1 MDDSYIILT
10 YFKRYFYYLAK
21 LFYSLAIKNH
31 LTVVKIPK
39 TNTPMAEA
47 KSNKVNMKTL
57 AKVLNVSIAT
67 ISKALRD
74 SHDIGEETKQRVIET
89 AKLLHYVP
97 NPYASS
103 LRKRS
108 SNTIA
113 IIIPEI
119 ADSFFSQAINGIES
133 IVGQEKYHALIY
145 LTHDSYEREA
155 QMFADLSS
163 GRVDGVLMSVA
174 SNTKDIKHIQ
184 ELQQAGVPIVFFDRV
199 CEDIPT
205 AKIKTDDFNS
215 AYMATKH
222 LLERGCKNISLVTIE
237 GYPSILQAREG
248 GYKKALAEYQV
259 KSKEENIISCSNKYN
274 QENIAVLKEHII
286 AVKPDGIIA
295 TVEHLATTTYLAC
308 EELRLNIPNDIKV
321 VCFTNQITAAILN
334 PPLTTV
340 LQPAYDMG
348 RKAAEL
354 LFGHLAGKPIQLEKE
369 NITLPSKL
377 VVRDSTR
384 ATD

>member
-1 MDDSYIILT
+1 
-10 YFKRYFYYLAK
+10 
-21 LFYSLAIKNH
+21 
-31 LTVVKIPK
+31 
-39 TNTPMAEA
+39 MAEA

-74 SHDIGEETKQRVIET
+74 SHDIGDETKQRVIET

-174 SNTKDIKHIQ
+174 SNTKDIRHIQ
-184 ELQQAGVPIVFFDRV
+184 DLQQAGVPVVFFDRV

-215 AYMATKH
+215 AYIATKH

-248 GYKKALAEYQV
+248 GYKKALDEYQV
-259 KSKEENIISCSNKYN
+259 KSKDENIISCSNKYN
-274 QENIAVLKEHII
+274 QENIAVLTEHI
-286 AVKPDGIIA
+286 ASVKPDGIIA

-308 EELRLNIPNDIKV
+308 EELKLNIPDDIKV

-377 VVRDSTR
+377 VIRDSTR
-384 ATD
+384 ASD

>member
-1 MDDSYIILT
+1 
-10 YFKRYFYYLAK
+10 
-21 LFYSLAIKNH
+21 
-31 LTVVKIPK
+31 
-39 TNTPMAEA
+39 
-47 KSNKVNMKTL
+47 
-57 AKVLNVSIAT
+57 
-67 ISKALRD
+67 
-74 SHDIGEETKQRVIET
+74 
-89 AKLLHYVP
+89 LLHYVP

-155 QMFADLSS
+155 QMFSDLSS

-184 ELQQAGVPIVFFDRV
+184 ELQQTGVPVVFFDRV

-259 KSKEENIISCSNKYN
+259 KSKDENIFSCSNKYN
-274 QENIAVLKEHII
+274 QENIAVLKEHITN
-286 AVKPDGIIA
+286 VKPDGIIA

-308 EELRLNIPNDIKV
+308 EELKLNIPNDIKV

-334 PPLTTV
+334 PSLTTI

-384 ATD
+384 ASD

>member
-1 MDDSYIILT
+1 
-10 YFKRYFYYLAK
+10 
-21 LFYSLAIKNH
+21 
-31 LTVVKIPK
+31 
-39 TNTPMAEA
+39 MAEA

-155 QMFADLSS
+155 QMFNDLSS

-222 LLERGCKNISLVTIE
+222 LLEQGCKNISLVTIE

-248 GYKKALAEYQV
+248 GYKKALTEHQV

-274 QENIAVLKEHII
+274 QENIAVLKEHITT
-286 AVKPDGIIA
+286 VKPDGIIA

-308 EELRLNIPNDIKV
+308 EELKLNIPNDIKV

-377 VVRDSTR
+377 IVRDSTR

>member
-1 MDDSYIILT
+1 
-10 YFKRYFYYLAK
+10 
-21 LFYSLAIKNH
+21 
-31 LTVVKIPK
+31 
-39 TNTPMAEA
+39 MAEA

-155 QMFADLSS
+155 QMFSDLSS

-184 ELQQAGVPIVFFDRV
+184 ELQQAGVPVVFFDRV

-274 QENIAVLKEHII
+274 QENIAVLKEHITT
-286 AVKPDGIIA
+286 VKPDGIIA

-308 EELRLNIPNDIKV
+308 EELKLNIPNDIKV

>member
-1 MDDSYIILT
+1 
-10 YFKRYFYYLAK
+10 
-21 LFYSLAIKNH
+21 
-31 LTVVKIPK
+31 
-39 TNTPMAEA
+39 MAEA

-155 QMFADLSS
+155 QMFSDLSS

-184 ELQQAGVPIVFFDRV
+184 ELQQAGVPVVFFDRV

-259 KSKEENIISCSNKYN
+259 KSKDENIFSCSNKYN
-274 QENIAVLKEHII
+274 QENIAVLKEHITN
-286 AVKPDGIIA
+286 VKPDGIIA

-308 EELRLNIPNDIKV
+308 EELKLNIPNDIKV

-334 PPLTTV
+334 PSLTTV

-384 ATD
+384 ASD

>member
-1 MDDSYIILT
+1 
-10 YFKRYFYYLAK
+10 
-21 LFYSLAIKNH
+21 
-31 LTVVKIPK
+31 
-39 TNTPMAEA
+39 MAEA

-155 QMFADLSS
+155 QMFNDLSS
-163 GRVDGVLMSVA
+163 GRVDGVIMSVA
-174 SNTKDIKHIQ
+174 SNTKEIRHIQ

-222 LLERGCKNISLVTIE
+222 LLVTIE

-248 GYKKALAEYQV
+248 GYKKALTEYQV

-286 AVKPDGIIA
+286 TVKPDGIIA

-384 ATD
+384 ATN

>member
-1 MDDSYIILT
+1 
-10 YFKRYFYYLAK
+10 
-21 LFYSLAIKNH
+21 
-31 LTVVKIPK
+31 
-39 TNTPMAEA
+39 
-47 KSNKVNMKTL
+47 MKTL

-74 SHDIGEETKQRVIET
+74 SHDIGDETKQRVIET
-89 AKLLHYVP
+89 ARLLHYVP

-119 ADSFFSQAINGIES
+119 ADSYFSQAINGIES
-133 IVGQEKYHALIY
+133 IVDQEKYHALIY

-155 QMFADLSS
+155 QMFNELTS
-163 GRVDGVLMSVA
+163 GRVDGILMSVA
-174 SNTKDIKHIQ
+174 SNTKDTQHIKN
-184 ELQQAGVPIVFFDRV
+184 LQQAGVPIVFFDRV
-199 CEDIPT
+199 VEDIPA

-215 AYMATKH
+215 AYMATRH
-222 LLERGCKNISLVTIE
+222 LLDQGCKNISLVTIE
-237 GYPSILQAREG
+237 GYPSILQARES
-248 GYKKALAEYQV
+248 GYKKALAERDIEPEDQ
-259 KSKEENIISCSNKYN
+259 NIFSCSNKYN
-274 QENIAVLKEHII
+274 QENIAVLKEHITN
-286 AVKPDGIIA
+286 VKPDGIIA

-308 EELRLNIPNDIKV
+308 EELKLNIPQDIKV

-334 PPLTTV
+334 PSLTTV

-354 LFGHLAGKPIQLEKE
+354 LFWHLSGRYVQMESE
-369 NITLPSKL
+369 NIVMPSKL

-384 ATD
+384 TAD

>member
-1 MDDSYIILT
+1 
-10 YFKRYFYYLAK
+10 
-21 LFYSLAIKNH
+21 
-31 LTVVKIPK
+31 
-39 TNTPMAEA
+39 MAEA

-155 QMFADLSS
+155 QMFNDLSS

-184 ELQQAGVPIVFFDRV
+184 DLQQAGVPIVFFDRV

-248 GYKKALAEYQV
+248 GYKKALAEYQIKHQEQNV
-259 KSKEENIISCSNKYN
+259 ISCSNKYN
-274 QENIAVLKEHII
+274 QENIAFLKEHIAKI
-286 AVKPDGIIA
+286 KPDGIIA

-308 EELRLNIPNDIKV
+308 EELKMNIPNDIKV

>member
-1 MDDSYIILT
+1 
-10 YFKRYFYYLAK
+10 
-21 LFYSLAIKNH
+21 
-31 LTVVKIPK
+31 
-39 TNTPMAEA
+39 MAEA

-163 GRVDGVLMSVA
+163 GRVDGVIMSVA
-174 SNTKDIKHIQ
+174 SNTKEIRHIQ

-222 LLERGCKNISLVTIE
+222 LLEQGCKNISLVTIE

-248 GYKKALAEYQV
+248 GYKKALTEHQV
-259 KSKEENIISCSNKYN
+259 KHKEQNIISCSNKYN
-274 QENIAVLKEHII
+274 QENIAFLKEHIDKI
-286 AVKPDGIIA
+286 KPDGIIA

-308 EELRLNIPNDIKV
+308 EELKLNIPNDIKV

-384 ATD
+384 AGD

>member
-1 MDDSYIILT
+1 
-10 YFKRYFYYLAK
+10 
-21 LFYSLAIKNH
+21 
-31 LTVVKIPK
+31 
-39 TNTPMAEA
+39 
-47 KSNKVNMKTL
+47 MKTL

-74 SHDIGEETKQRVIET
+74 SHDIGDETKQRVIET

-119 ADSFFSQAINGIES
+119 ADSYFSQAINGIES
-133 IVGQEKYHALIY
+133 IVDQEKYHALIY

-155 QMFADLSS
+155 QMFNELTS
-163 GRVDGVLMSVA
+163 GRVDGILMSVA
-174 SNTKDIKHIQ
+174 SNTKDTQHIKN
-184 ELQQAGVPIVFFDRV
+184 LQQAGVPIVFFDRV
-199 CEDIPT
+199 VENIPA

-215 AYMATKH
+215 AYMATRH
-222 LLERGCKNISLVTIE
+222 LLDQGCKNISLVTIE
-237 GYPSILQAREG
+237 GYPSILQARES
-248 GYKKALAEYQV
+248 GYKKALAEH
-259 KSKEENIISCSNKYN
+259 NIEPEDQNIFSCSNKYN
-274 QENIAVLKEHII
+274 QENISVLKEHITS
-286 AVKPDGIIA
+286 VKPDGIIA
-295 TVEHLATTTYLAC
+295 AVEHLATTTYLAC
-308 EELRLNIPNDIKV
+308 EELKLNIPRDLKV

-334 PPLTTV
+334 PSLTTV

-354 LFGHLAGKPIQLEKE
+354 LFSHLSGRYIQMESE
-369 NITLPSKL
+369 NIVMPSKL

-384 ATD
+384 TAD

>member
-1 MDDSYIILT
+1 MADGT
-10 YFKRYFYYLAK
+10 
-21 LFYSLAIKNH
+21 KN
-31 LTVVKIPK
+31 
-39 TNTPMAEA
+39 
-47 KSNKVNMKTL
+47 NKVNMKTL

-74 SHDIGEETKQRVIET
+74 SHDIGDETKLRVIET

-133 IVGQEKYHALIY
+133 IVDLEKYHALIY

-155 QMFADLSS
+155 QMFNELTS
-163 GRVDGVLMSVA
+163 GRVDGILMSVA
-174 SNTKDIKHIQ
+174 SNTKDTRHIK
-184 ELQQAGVPIVFFDRV
+184 ELQQAGIPIVFFDRV
-199 CEDIPT
+199 CEDVPT

-215 AYMATKH
+215 AYMATGH
-222 LLERGCKNISLVTIE
+222 LLDQGCKNISLVTIE
-237 GYPSILQAREG
+237 GYPSILLARED
-248 GYKKALAEYQV
+248 GYKKALAERNI
-259 KSKEENIISCSNKYN
+259 KPGEHNIISCSNKYTN
-274 QENIAVLKEHII
+274 ENIAVLKDHI
-286 AVKPDGIIA
+286 ARVKPDGIIA

-308 EELRLNIPNDIKV
+308 EEMKLNIPQDIKV

-354 LFGHLAGKPIQLEKE
+354 LFWHLSGKPIQMEKE
-369 NITLPSKL
+369 TIILPSKL

-384 ATD
+384 ISD

>member
-1 MDDSYIILT
+1 MTDGT
-10 YFKRYFYYLAK
+10 KG
-21 LFYSLAIKNH
+21 
-31 LTVVKIPK
+31 
-39 TNTPMAEA
+39 
-47 KSNKVNMKTL
+47 NKVNMKTL

-74 SHDIGEETKQRVIET
+74 SHDIGDETKQRVIET

-113 IIIPEI
+113 IVIPEI

-133 IVGQEKYHALIY
+133 IVDQENYHALIY

-155 QMFADLSS
+155 KMFNDLTS
-163 GRVDGVLMSVA
+163 GRVDGILMSVA
-174 SNTKDIKHIQ
+174 SNTEDITHIQ
-184 ELQQAGVPIVFFDRV
+184 NLQQAGVPIVFFDRV

-215 AYMATKH
+215 AYIATSH
-222 LLERGCKNISLVTIE
+222 LLDQGCKNISLVTIE
-237 GYPSILQAREG
+237 GYPSILHARKE
-248 GYKKALAEYQV
+248 GYKKALAER
-259 KSKEENIISCSNKYN
+259 NIKHDEQHEISCSNKYT
-274 QENIAVLKEHII
+274 QENNIAVLKDHI
-286 AVKPDGIIA
+286 AKVKPDGIIA
-295 TVEHLATTTYLAC
+295 TVEHLATSTYLAC
-308 EELRLNIPNDIKV
+308 EEMKLNIPKDIKV

-334 PPLTTV
+334 PSLTTI
-340 LQPAYDMG
+340 LQPAYEMG

-354 LFGHLAGKPIQLEKE
+354 LFWHLSGRFIQMEKE
-369 NITLPSKL
+369 NIIMPSKL

-384 ATD
+384 ASD

>member
-1 MDDSYIILT
+1 
-10 YFKRYFYYLAK
+10 
-21 LFYSLAIKNH
+21 
-31 LTVVKIPK
+31 
-39 TNTPMAEA
+39 MAEA

-155 QMFADLSS
+155 QMFNDLSS
-163 GRVDGVLMSVA
+163 GRVDGVIMSVA
-174 SNTKDIKHIQ
+174 SNTKEIRHIQ

-248 GYKKALAEYQV
+248 GYKKALTEYQV

-286 AVKPDGIIA
+286 TVKPDGIIA

-308 EELRLNIPNDIKV
+308 EELQLNIPNDIKV

-384 ATD
+384 ATN

>member
-1 MDDSYIILT
+1 
-10 YFKRYFYYLAK
+10 
-21 LFYSLAIKNH
+21 
-31 LTVVKIPK
+31 
-39 TNTPMAEA
+39 
-47 KSNKVNMKTL
+47 MKTL

-74 SHDIGEETKQRVIET
+74 SHDIGDETKQRVIET
-89 AKLLHYVP
+89 ARLLHYVP

-113 IIIPEI
+113 IVIPEI

-133 IVGQEKYHALIY
+133 IVDQEKYHALIY

-155 QMFADLSS
+155 QMFNDLTS

-184 ELQQAGVPIVFFDRV
+184 DLQQMGVPIVFFDRV

-215 AYMATKH
+215 AYMATRH
-222 LLERGCKNISLVTIE
+222 LLEQDCKNISLVTIE
-237 GYPSILQAREG
+237 GYPSILQAREE
-248 GYKKALAEYQV
+248 GYKKALAEQGIKPNDNNV
-259 KSKEENIISCSNKYN
+259 ISCANKYTHD
-274 QENIAVLKEHII
+274 NIAFLKQHIDT
-286 AVKPDGIIA
+286 VKPDGIIA

-308 EELRLNIPNDIKV
+308 EEMKLNIPDDIKV
-321 VCFTNQITAAILN
+321 VCFTNQITASILN

-340 LQPAYDMG
+340 LQPAYEMG

-354 LFGHLAGKPIQLEKE
+354 LFRHLSGRPIQMERE
-369 NITLPSKL
+369 NIILPSKL
-377 VVRDSTR
+377 VVRASTG
-384 ATD
+384 TV

>member
-1 MDDSYIILT
+1 
-10 YFKRYFYYLAK
+10 
-21 LFYSLAIKNH
+21 
-31 LTVVKIPK
+31 
-39 TNTPMAEA
+39 MAEA

-155 QMFADLSS
+155 QMFNDLSS
-163 GRVDGVLMSVA
+163 GRVDGVIMSVA
-174 SNTKDIKHIQ
+174 SNTKDIRHIQ

-248 GYKKALAEYQV
+248 GYKKALTEYQV

-286 AVKPDGIIA
+286 TVKPDGIIA

-384 ATD
+384 ATN

>member
-1 MDDSYIILT
+1 
-10 YFKRYFYYLAK
+10 
-21 LFYSLAIKNH
+21 
-31 LTVVKIPK
+31 
-39 TNTPMAEA
+39 MADGT

-74 SHDIGEETKQRVIET
+74 SHDIGDETKLRVIET

-133 IVGQEKYHALIY
+133 IVDLEKYHALIY

-155 QMFADLSS
+155 QMFNELTS
-163 GRVDGVLMSVA
+163 GRVDGILMSVA
-174 SNTKDIKHIQ
+174 SNTKDTRHIK
-184 ELQQAGVPIVFFDRV
+184 ELQRAGIPIVFFDRV
-199 CEDIPT
+199 CEDVPT
-205 AKIKTDDFNS
+205 AKIKTDDFDS
-215 AYMATKH
+215 AYMATSH
-222 LLERGCKNISLVTIE
+222 LLDQGCKNISLVTIE
-237 GYPSILQAREG
+237 GYPSILLARED
-248 GYKKALAEYQV
+248 GYKKALA
-259 KSKEENIISCSNKYN
+259 KRHIKPEEHNIISCANKYTN
-274 QENIAVLKEHII
+274 ENIAVLKDHL
-286 AVKPDGIIA
+286 ARVKPDGIIA

-308 EELRLNIPNDIKV
+308 EEMKLNIPQDIKV

-354 LFGHLAGKPIQLEKE
+354 LFWHLSGKPIQMEKE
-369 NITLPSKL
+369 TIILPSKL

-384 ATD
+384 ISD

>member
-1 MDDSYIILT
+1 
-10 YFKRYFYYLAK
+10 
-21 LFYSLAIKNH
+21 
-31 LTVVKIPK
+31 
-39 TNTPMAEA
+39 MAEA

-155 QMFADLSS
+155 QMFNDLSS

-274 QENIAVLKEHII
+274 QENISVLKEHITT
-286 AVKPDGIIA
+286 VKPDGIIA

-308 EELRLNIPNDIKV
+308 EELKLNIPNDIKV

-384 ATD
+384 ATN

>member
-1 MDDSYIILT
+1 
-10 YFKRYFYYLAK
+10 
-21 LFYSLAIKNH
+21 
-31 LTVVKIPK
+31 
-39 TNTPMAEA
+39 MAEA

-174 SNTKDIKHIQ
+174 SNTKDIRHIQ
-184 ELQQAGVPIVFFDRV
+184 DLQQAGVPVVFFDRV

-248 GYKKALAEYQV
+248 GYKKALTEHQIKHQEQNV
-259 KSKEENIISCSNKYN
+259 ISCSNKYN
-274 QENIAVLKEHII
+274 QENIAFLKEHIAKI
-286 AVKPDGIIA
+286 KPDGIIA
-295 TVEHLATTTYLAC
+295 TVEHLTTTTYLAC
-308 EELRLNIPNDIKV
+308 EELKLNIPNDIKV

-384 ATD
+384 MAD

>member
-1 MDDSYIILT
+1 
-10 YFKRYFYYLAK
+10 
-21 LFYSLAIKNH
+21 
-31 LTVVKIPK
+31 
-39 TNTPMAEA
+39 MAEA

-155 QMFADLSS
+155 QMFSDLSS

-248 GYKKALAEYQV
+248 GYKKALTEHQI
-259 KSKEENIISCSNKYN
+259 KHKEQNVISCSNKYN
-274 QENIAVLKEHII
+274 QENIAVLKEHITKI
-286 AVKPDGIIA
+286 KPDGIIA

-308 EELRLNIPNDIKV
+308 EELKLNIPNDIKV

-334 PPLTTV
+334 PSLTTV

-377 VVRDSTR
+377 VIRESTR
-384 ATD
+384 VTD

>member
-1 MDDSYIILT
+1 
-10 YFKRYFYYLAK
+10 
-21 LFYSLAIKNH
+21 
-31 LTVVKIPK
+31 
-39 TNTPMAEA
+39 MAEA

-155 QMFADLSS
+155 QMFNDLSS

-248 GYKKALAEYQV
+248 GYKKALTEYQV

-274 QENIAVLKEHII
+274 QENIAVLKEHITS
-286 AVKPDGIIA
+286 VKPDGIIA

-308 EELRLNIPNDIKV
+308 EELKLNIPNDIKV

-334 PPLTTV
+334 PSLTTV

-384 ATD
+384 ASD

>member
-1 MDDSYIILT
+1 
-10 YFKRYFYYLAK
+10 
-21 LFYSLAIKNH
+21 
-31 LTVVKIPK
+31 
-39 TNTPMAEA
+39 MAEA

-155 QMFADLSS
+155 QMFNDLSS
-163 GRVDGVLMSVA
+163 GRVDGVIMSVA
-174 SNTKDIKHIQ
+174 SNTKEIRHIQ

-248 GYKKALAEYQV
+248 GYKKALTEYQV

-286 AVKPDGIIA
+286 TVKPDGIIA

-384 ATD
+384 ATN

>member
-1 MDDSYIILT
+1 
-10 YFKRYFYYLAK
+10 
-21 LFYSLAIKNH
+21 
-31 LTVVKIPK
+31 
-39 TNTPMAEA
+39 MAEA

-155 QMFADLSS
+155 QMFNDLSS

-274 QENIAVLKEHII
+274 QENIAVLKEHITT
-286 AVKPDGIIA
+286 VKPDGIIA

-308 EELRLNIPNDIKV
+308 EELKLNIPNDIKV

-369 NITLPSKL
+369 NIILPSKL

>member
-1 MDDSYIILT
+1 MT
-10 YFKRYFYYLAK
+10 EG
-21 LFYSLAIKNH
+21 
-31 LTVVKIPK
+31 T
-39 TNTPMAEA
+39 

-74 SHDIGEETKQRVIET
+74 SHDIGDETKQRVIET
-89 AKLLHYVP
+89 ARLLHYVP

-113 IIIPEI
+113 IVIPEI

-133 IVGQEKYHALIY
+133 IVDQEKFHALIY

-155 QMFADLSS
+155 QMFNDLTS
-163 GRVDGVLMSVA
+163 GRVDGILMSVA
-174 SNTKDIKHIQ
+174 SNTKDTQHIQ
-184 ELQQAGVPIVFFDRV
+184 NLQKAGVPIVFFDRV
-199 CEDIPT
+199 CEDIPA

-215 AYMATKH
+215 AYIATSH
-222 LLERGCKNISLVTIE
+222 LLNQGCKNIALVTIE
-237 GYPSILQAREG
+237 GYPSILLAREE
-248 GYKKALAEYQV
+248 GYKKALAEQNI
-259 KSKEENIISCSNKYN
+259 KHEESNIITCSNKYT
-274 QENIAVLKEHII
+274 QENIAVLKDHITKT
-286 AVKPDGIIA
+286 KPDGIIA
-295 TVEHLATTTYLAC
+295 TVEHLATATYLAC
-308 EELRLNIPNDIKV
+308 EELTLNIPQDIKV

-334 PPLTTV
+334 PPLTTI
-340 LQPAYDMG
+340 LQPAYEMG

-354 LFGHLAGKPIQLEKE
+354 LFGHLSGRFIQMEKE
-369 NITLPSKL
+369 NIILPSKL

-384 ATD
+384 ISD

>member
-1 MDDSYIILT
+1 MTDGT
-10 YFKRYFYYLAK
+10 
-21 LFYSLAIKNH
+21 
-31 LTVVKIPK
+31 
-39 TNTPMAEA
+39 

-74 SHDIGEETKQRVIET
+74 SHDIGDETKQRVIET
-89 AKLLHYVP
+89 ARLLHYVP

-113 IIIPEI
+113 IVIPEI

-133 IVGQEKYHALIY
+133 IVDQEKFHALIY

-155 QMFADLSS
+155 QMFNDLTS
-163 GRVDGVLMSVA
+163 GRVDGILMSVA
-174 SNTKDIKHIQ
+174 SNTKDTQHIRN
-184 ELQQAGVPIVFFDRV
+184 LQQAGGIPIVFFDRV
-199 CEDIPT
+199 CEDIPA

-215 AYMATKH
+215 AYMATSH
-222 LLERGCKNISLVTIE
+222 LLDQGCKNISLVTIE
-237 GYPSILQAREG
+237 GYPSILLAREE
-248 GYKKALAEYQV
+248 GYKKALAERNIEH
-259 KSKEENIISCSNKYN
+259 KEHHIVSCSNKYT
-274 QENIAVLKEHII
+274 QENIAVLKDHMAKI
-286 AVKPDGIIA
+286 KPDGIIA
-295 TVEHLATTTYLAC
+295 TVEHLATATYLAC
-308 EELRLNIPNDIKV
+308 EEMKLNIPHDIKV

-334 PPLTTV
+334 PPLTTI

-354 LFGHLAGKPIQLEKE
+354 LFWHLSGKYIQMEKE
-369 NITLPSKL
+369 NIVLPSKL
-377 VVRDSTR
+377 VIRDSTR
-384 ATD
+384 ISD

>member
-1 MDDSYIILT
+1 MTDAT
-10 YFKRYFYYLAK
+10 
-21 LFYSLAIKNH
+21 KN
-31 LTVVKIPK
+31 
-39 TNTPMAEA
+39 
-47 KSNKVNMKTL
+47 NKVNMKTL

-74 SHDIGEETKQRVIET
+74 SHDIGDETKLRVIET

-133 IVGQEKYHALIY
+133 IVDLEKYHALIY

-155 QMFADLSS
+155 QMFNELTS
-163 GRVDGVLMSVA
+163 GRVDGILMSVA
-174 SNTKDIKHIQ
+174 SNTKDTRHIK
-184 ELQQAGVPIVFFDRV
+184 ELQQAGIPIVFFDRV
-199 CEDIPT
+199 CEDVPT

-215 AYMATKH
+215 AYMATSH
-222 LLERGCKNISLVTIE
+222 LLDQGCKNISLVTIE
-237 GYPSILQAREG
+237 GYPSILLARED
-248 GYKKALAEYQV
+248 GYKKALAERNI
-259 KSKEENIISCSNKYN
+259 KPEEHNIISCSNKYTN
-274 QENIAVLKEHII
+274 ENIAVLKDHI
-286 AVKPDGIIA
+286 ASVKPDGIIA

-308 EELRLNIPNDIKV
+308 EEMKLNIPQDIKV

-334 PPLTTV
+334 PSLTTV

-354 LFGHLAGKPIQLEKE
+354 LFWHLSGKPIQMEKE
-369 NITLPSKL
+369 TIILPSKL

-384 ATD
+384 ISD

>member
-1 MDDSYIILT
+1 
-10 YFKRYFYYLAK
+10 
-21 LFYSLAIKNH
+21 
-31 LTVVKIPK
+31 
-39 TNTPMAEA
+39 MAEA

-155 QMFADLSS
+155 QMFNDLSS

-248 GYKKALAEYQV
+248 GYKKALTEHQI
-259 KSKEENIISCSNKYN
+259 KHKEQNVISCSNKYN
-274 QENIAVLKEHII
+274 QENIAVLKEHITKI
-286 AVKPDGIIA
+286 KPDGIIA

-308 EELRLNIPNDIKV
+308 EELKLNIPNDIKV

-334 PPLTTV
+334 PSLTTV

-384 ATD
+384 ATN

>member
-1 MDDSYIILT
+1 
-10 YFKRYFYYLAK
+10 
-21 LFYSLAIKNH
+21 
-31 LTVVKIPK
+31 
-39 TNTPMAEA
+39 MAEA

-174 SNTKDIKHIQ
+174 SNTKDIRHIQ
-184 ELQQAGVPIVFFDRV
+184 DLQQAGVPVVFFDRV

-248 GYKKALAEYQV
+248 GYKKALTEHQIKHQEQNV
-259 KSKEENIISCSNKYN
+259 ISCSNKYN
-274 QENIAVLKEHII
+274 QENIAFLKEHIAKI
-286 AVKPDGIIA
+286 KPDGIIA

-308 EELRLNIPNDIKV
+308 EELKLNIPNDIKV

-384 ATD
+384 AAD

>member
-1 MDDSYIILT
+1 
-10 YFKRYFYYLAK
+10 
-21 LFYSLAIKNH
+21 
-31 LTVVKIPK
+31 
-39 TNTPMAEA
+39 MAEA

-155 QMFADLSS
+155 QMFNDLSS

-274 QENIAVLKEHII
+274 QENIAVLKEHITT
-286 AVKPDGIIA
+286 VKPDGIIA

-308 EELRLNIPNDIKV
+308 EELKLNIPNDIKV

-369 NITLPSKL
+369 NIILPSKL
-377 VVRDSTR
+377 VVRGSTR

>member
-1 MDDSYIILT
+1 
-10 YFKRYFYYLAK
+10 
-21 LFYSLAIKNH
+21 
-31 LTVVKIPK
+31 
-39 TNTPMAEA
+39 MAEA

-155 QMFADLSS
+155 QMFNDLSS

-237 GYPSILQAREG
+237 GYPFILQAREG
-248 GYKKALAEYQV
+248 GYKKALAEYQIKHQEQNV
-259 KSKEENIISCSNKYN
+259 ISCSNKYN
-274 QENIAVLKEHII
+274 QENIAFLKEHIAKI
-286 AVKPDGIIA
+286 KPDGIIA

-308 EELRLNIPNDIKV
+308 EELKMNIPNDVKV

>member
-1 MDDSYIILT
+1 
-10 YFKRYFYYLAK
+10 
-21 LFYSLAIKNH
+21 
-31 LTVVKIPK
+31 
-39 TNTPMAEA
+39 MAEA

-155 QMFADLSS
+155 QMFNDLSS

-174 SNTKDIKHIQ
+174 SNTKDIRHIQ
-184 ELQQAGVPIVFFDRV
+184 DLQQAGVPVVFFDRV

-222 LLERGCKNISLVTIE
+222 LLEKGCKNISLVTIE

-248 GYKKALAEYQV
+248 GYKKALTEHQIKHQEQNV
-259 KSKEENIISCSNKYN
+259 ISCSNKYN
-274 QENIAVLKEHII
+274 QENIAFLKEHIAKI
-286 AVKPDGIIA
+286 KPDGIIA

-308 EELRLNIPNDIKV
+308 EELKLNIPNDIKV

-384 ATD
+384 AAD